1 MPLWVRAILAVG
13 MYEWV
18 CVCGGGQKERGEKRK
33 KRENSYRMQETLNP
47 SLAQFQFGQFRSKK
61 NAVNVNLNLCDSNL
75 GSLPK
80 DENTL

>member
-1 MPLWVRAILAVG
+1 MGVWG
-13 MYEWV
+13 
-18 CVCGGGQKERGEKRK
+18 GEKKREGKKGK